1 MSKNPSEI
9 SKIRVLLVALVDIM
23 QQHGIEVN
31 QIDVTIQDENNEFL
45 DDGTPLLK
53 MVNDALNHLEKIDP
67 NKNAV
72 VSNSPEEK
80 SNEQQSTKRYV

>member
-67 NKNAV
+67 TKNAV

-80 SNEQQSTKRYV
+80 SNEQQNPKRYV

>member
-9 SKIRVLLVALVDIM
+9 SKIRVFLVALVDIM

-53 MVNDALNHLEKIDP
+53 MVNDALNHLEKIDAT
-67 NKNAV
+67 KNAV

>member
-9 SKIRVLLVALVDIM
+9 AKIRVLIVALVDIM
-23 QQHGIEVN
+23 QQHGIDVSK
-31 QIDVTIQDENNEFL
+31 IDITIQDENSEFL

-53 MVNDALNHLEKIDP
+53 MVNDALNHLEQIDP
-67 NKNAV
+67 NKNTV
-72 VSNSPEEK
+72 VSNSPEEE

>member
-9 SKIRVLLVALVDIM
+9 AKIRVLLVALVDIM

-53 MVNDALNHLEKIDP
+53 MVNDALSHLEKIDP
-67 NKNAV
+67 NKNTV

-80 SNEQQSTKRYV
+80 SHEQQSTKRYV

>member
-9 SKIRVLLVALVDIM
+9 AKIRVLLVALVDIM

-67 NKNAV
+67 NKNTV

-80 SNEQQSTKRYV
+80 SNEQQRTKRYV